1 MLIFHWTEVV
11 LINHN
16 LARKFVPRGSTPR
29 PGSRVASAT
38 LGHHH
43 KPFGSARIARTP
55 RALELVGACPRLVAL
70 DPRWQRQQESRRGWA
85 IDTRLAPGA
94 CSEVPERPRID
105 ATISQRQPC
114 GPGTA
119 HRPGRHRTRLRAA
132 RWWPPRRGSRLP
144 ATLAPDGDA
153 SRTQQSHPSATATLG
168 TRTARPCA
176 VVTQGRRGH
185 LAAGSRRK
193 APTTNLRVPDL
204 HGAIS

>member
-1 MLIFHWTEVV
+1 MRVKRPKLSSETSIPCLST
-11 LINHN
+11 
-16 LARKFVPRGSTPR
+16 RKFVAWGFTPR
-29 PGSRVASAT
+29 PGSRVAPVT

-55 RALELVGACPRLVAL
+55 RALELVRACPRLVAL
-70 DPRWQRQQESRRGWA
+70 DPWWQRQQESRRGWG

-132 RWWPPRRGSRLP
+132 RWWPPRRGCRAP
-144 ATLAPDGDA
+144 ATLAPDSDA

-176 VVTQGRRGH
+176 GWWLVTTPLLEPTCPTSARRS
-185 LAAGSRRK
+185 SR
-193 APTTNLRVPDL
+193 AP
-204 HGAIS
+204 